1 VACATPMPPVAH
13 CRTGRP
19 RGEQGRDAEA
29 TPRRARHP
37 SLFPL
42 SLLEVTQ
49 ALPSTL
55 ACSPLATRRRT
66 LPSVVALWREQR
78 RQRRD
83 ATLRPVHPPLPS
95 APARSD
101 PSAAAPPSPFACTLA
116 MPRPEHAC
124 DATTAMVSEEHRR
137 AHSPFATASLRTR
150 AETPPMASS
159 PTPQLR
165 PCATSTTSPCSPIKR
180 PPSLA
185 ISPPSLAT
193 TTPLHPLQCTARRAE
208 TQPRK
213 HCCFARALHLA
224 GAEGGRRSRPSR
236 VSHSPSLLCTLAASP
251 LHPSSPA
258 AVCPCSVHSSAA
270 EESPDLEH
278 GRGEGADH
286 AAVVWS
292 RPSTRNSP
300 QCFPTP
306 SAVDLRHLRHHPR
319 PLGEP

>member
-1 VACATPMPPVAH
+1 VWRA
-13 CRTGRP
+13 
-19 RGEQGRDAEA
+19 
-29 TPRRARHP
+29 PRRCRPWRAAARVAPVVSKDATQRHAAP
-37 SLFPL
+37 CSTPL
-42 SLLEVTQ
+42 
-49 ALPSTL
+49 P
-55 ACSPLATRRRT
+55 
-66 LPSVVALWREQR
+66 LPSV
-78 RQRRD
+78 
-83 ATLRPVHPPLPS
+83 S
-95 APARSD
+95 ARSD
-101 PSAAAPPSPFACTLA
+101 PSPAKHAGVLAARDATPHAAVRGRPVEGAEEAATRLHAAPSASPSPLCTCSKRPERRSTSLPFACTLA
-116 MPRPEHAC
+116 TPRPEHAC

-278 GRGEGADH
+278 GHGGGTDH
-286 AAVVWS
+286 AAVDWS
-292 RPSTRNSP
+292 RPSTRNLS
-300 QCFPTP
+300 QSFPTP